1 MNLTVGLA
9 SVTLGLGMY
18 LLAEGVLELI
28 LSFQLGPMLGPGWL
42 LIDGLI
48 TMILAVMIW
57 KAWPSSAAWAIG
69 VLLGISMLFSGVA
82 RLILS
87 LAARRLVTVLA

>member
-28 LSFQLGPMLGPGWL
+28 LSFQRADVGA
-42 LIDGLI
+42 GL
-48 TMILAVMIW
+48 
-57 KAWPSSAAWAIG
+57 
-69 VLLGISMLFSGVA
+69 VA
-82 RLILS
+82 D
-87 LAARRLVTVLA
+87 

>member
-9 SVTLGLGMY
+9 SVTLGLAMY

-28 LSFQLGPMLGPGWL
+28 LSFRLRPMLGSGWL

-57 KAWPSSAAWAIG
+57 KAWPSSAARAIG